1 MCNEDSLNPISFLMC
16 LLPIDHANENSDP
29 VWNPLLFSTSYGQG
43 TQPLSVYTAL
53 FNTFKKKKTRRLFQN
68 LQKRKLKLRKA
79 ERKVKGRHKS
89 HKRN

>member
-53 FNTFKKKKTRRLFQN
+53 FNTFKKKNPQAFSKFTEEETEA
-68 LQKRKLKLRKA
+68 QK
-79 ERKVKGRHKS
+79 G
-89 HKRN
+89 

>member
-29 VWNPLLFSTSYGQG
+29 IWNPLLFSTSYGQG

-53 FNTFKKKKTRRLFQN
+53 FNTFKKKNPQAFSKFTEEETEA
-68 LQKRKLKLRKA
+68 QK
-79 ERKVKGRHKS
+79 G
-89 HKRN
+89 